1 MDLCSLRDRFHYCLH
16 VSQITLPATF
26 SHSWSSMPNL
36 AIRLI
41 CSGAMAIFWLSFAI
55 LFVPSL
61 GIIASYSATGDFND
75 GLLDP
80 GFNAD
85 LGIYLVCWGLAL
97 FVILVCSIKTNITFV
112 ILFTILDAGFFVFSA
127 SHFQTASGN
136 LGTAAIL
143 TKVIPPSSHGRL
155 MGIRLVLDAL
165 L

>member
-1 MDLCSLRDRFHYCLH
+1 VDLFSLRDRFRYCLL

-41 CSGAMAIFWLSFAI
+41 SSGAMAVFWLSFAI
-55 LFVPSL
+55 LFVPSF

-85 LGIYLVCWGLAL
+85 LGIYLVCWGLAV

-112 ILFTILDAGFFVFSA
+112 ILFTILDAGFFIFSA
-127 SHFQTASGN
+127 SHFQTAAGN
-136 LGTAAIL
+136 PGTAAIL
-143 TKVIPPSSHGRL
+143 TKVNPPTFESREVDGY
-155 MGIRLVLDAL
+155 
-165 L
+165 